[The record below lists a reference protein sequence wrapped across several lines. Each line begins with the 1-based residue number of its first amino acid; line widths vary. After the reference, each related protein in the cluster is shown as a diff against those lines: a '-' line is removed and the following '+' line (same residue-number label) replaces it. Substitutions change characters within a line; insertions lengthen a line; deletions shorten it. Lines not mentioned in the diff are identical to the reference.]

1 MGDFMDIAVAHSLCD
16 EDTFAPGA
24 KRQPERRQ
32 RYVTNKTKQK
42 IHSMAKTNKPA
53 GRPSLADLWDDTDP
67 SEATNTLP
75 NGTHEVRI
83 NKIELKEDKKKGE
96 AAILE
101 VEGLE
106 GDIEGLKG
114 RQLYKLRDVKGGKG
128 PGLAYLMRD
137 LALLGYEKITGA
149 KLKKTLKEISDEQPM
164 VVVNAKE
171 NGAYVNIYIQGL
183 VGEVKGA
190 DDDGEEDDAAS
201 SDIEEGDTVTW
212 DNDGDDVKGKVT
224 KINEAKGVATVQPI
238 DDDGDDDG
246 KPVKVDLEDLTKVD
260 EDADGDDSGD
270 GDDAESEPIAE
281 DDFVTFEDDDDN
293 TVRARVISVNE
304 KKETAKVQPVD
315 DDGDDDG
322 KAVTKDLSD
331 LTKEDADAESES
343 SEEEEEEDE
352 KPAKKGKAKKWTPAV
367 GDEVKWTD
375 DEGDEQTGTIK
386 KIKGDTATIEDA
398 DEDVEEND

>member
-137 LALLGYEKITGA
+137 LALLGYETSTSTSKVWSA
-149 KLKKTLKEISDEQPM
+149 KSKAPMMTAKKTMPLPRISRKAIRSRGTTM
-164 VVVNAKE
+164 VM
-171 NGAYVNIYIQGL
+171 
-183 VGEVKGA
+183 
-190 DDDGEEDDAAS
+190 
-201 SDIEEGDTVTW
+201 T
-212 DNDGDDVKGKVT
+212 
-224 KINEAKGVATVQPI
+224 
-238 DDDGDDDG
+238 
-246 KPVKVDLEDLTKVD
+246 
-260 EDADGDDSGD
+260 
-270 GDDAESEPIAE
+270 
-281 DDFVTFEDDDDN
+281 
-293 TVRARVISVNE
+293 
-304 KKETAKVQPVD
+304 
-315 DDGDDDG
+315 
-322 KAVTKDLSD
+322 
-331 LTKEDADAESES
+331 
-343 SEEEEEEDE
+343 
-352 KPAKKGKAKKWTPAV
+352 
-367 GDEVKWTD
+367 
-375 DEGDEQTGTIK
+375 
-386 KIKGDTATIEDA
+386 
-398 DEDVEEND
+398 